1 MLRLPVHVMN
11 PHKRSIMNAIKAL
24 ENGELI
30 IYPTDT
36 VYGIGCNLYNKRALE
51 RLYVLKKKSK
61 FDPISLIVENIKEAS
76 LYARIS
82 NFAFRILRHC
92 LPGPYTFIL
101 PSTREIPKIMLS
113 KRKEVGIRIPDNT
126 VCSTLLKNFE
136 YPLVN
141 TSVNI
146 EVGELLNDPNEIERI
161 YKNNV
166 ALMLDAEWLP
176 DAEESTVVSLIDDKI
191 DILREG
197 KGNIQKLYD

>member
-146 EVGELLNDPNEIERI
+146 EVGELLNDPDEIERI

-197 KGNIQKLYD
+197 KGNVQKLYD

>member
-1 MLRLPVHVMN
+1 MLRLPVHSIN

-24 ENGELI
+24 EKGELI

-51 RLYVLKKKSK
+51 RLYILKKKSK

-82 NFAFRILRHC
+82 NYAFRILRHC

-126 VCSTLLKNFE
+126 VCATLLKNFE

-141 TSVNI
+141 TSVNV
-146 EVGELLNDPNEIERI
+146 EVDELLNDPDEIERM
-161 YKNNV
+161 YKNDV